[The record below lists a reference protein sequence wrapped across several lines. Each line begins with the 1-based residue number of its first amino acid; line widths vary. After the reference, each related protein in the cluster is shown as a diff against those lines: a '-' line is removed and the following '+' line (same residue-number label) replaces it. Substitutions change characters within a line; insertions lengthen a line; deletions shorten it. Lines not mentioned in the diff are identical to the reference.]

1 MIEAHELTIYS
12 QTIPEPV
19 SLDQYH
25 AREFASEEIIF
36 SSFAYLID
44 LGHITESTMSL
55 DVEMDNPTEPDLIA
69 ADTRLVNW
77 ALHLPASKRLQVED
91 RGEVD
96 EILFQA
102 HMLYNT

>member
-1 MIEAHELTIYS
+1 MA
-12 QTIPEPV
+12 
-19 SLDQYH
+19 
-25 AREFASEEIIF
+25 
-36 SSFAYLID
+36 
-44 LGHITESTMSL
+44 L
-55 DVEMDNPTEPDLIA
+55 DVDIENPVEPDLIA
-69 ADTRLVNW
+69 ADTRLVYW

>member
-1 MIEAHELTIYS
+1 M
-12 QTIPEPV
+12 QTIPEPI
-19 SLDQYH
+19 SLDQYR
-25 AREFASEEIIF
+25 AREFASEDIVF

-44 LGHITESTMSL
+44 LGHITESTMAL
-55 DVEMDNPTEPDLIA
+55 EVDVDNPFEPDLIA

-77 ALHLPASKRLQVED
+77 VLHLPVSKRLQVED
-91 RGEVD
+91 CGEVD

>member
-1 MIEAHELTIYS
+1 VHELTIYL
-12 QTIPEPV
+12 QTIPEPG

-25 AREFASEEIIF
+25 AREFATEETVF

-44 LGHITESTMSL
+44 LGHITESTMAL
-55 DVEMDNPTEPDLIA
+55 DVETDNPVAPDLIA

-77 ALHLPASKRLQVED
+77 ALHLPTCKRLQVED

>member
-1 MIEAHELTIYS
+1 MA
-12 QTIPEPV
+12 
-19 SLDQYH
+19 
-25 AREFASEEIIF
+25 
-36 SSFAYLID
+36 
-44 LGHITESTMSL
+44 L
-55 DVEMDNPTEPDLIA
+55 DVDIENPVEPDLIA

-91 RGEVD
+91 CGEVD

>member
-1 MIEAHELTIYS
+1 MAL
-12 QTIPEPV
+12 
-19 SLDQYH
+19 
-25 AREFASEEIIF
+25 EI
-36 SSFAYLID
+36 
-44 LGHITESTMSL
+44 
-55 DVEMDNPTEPDLIA
+55 DVDNPNGPDLIA

-77 ALHLPASKRLQVED
+77 VLHLPSSKRLQVED